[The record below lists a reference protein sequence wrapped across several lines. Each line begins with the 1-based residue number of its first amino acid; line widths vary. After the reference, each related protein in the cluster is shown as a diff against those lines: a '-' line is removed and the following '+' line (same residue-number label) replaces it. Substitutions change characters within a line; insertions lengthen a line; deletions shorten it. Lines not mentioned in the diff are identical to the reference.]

1 MQVLIDEVIH
11 NLGKSPTELTD
22 KNVTRIK
29 SEFPVPL
36 EQKVLWADVRF
47 SHRLSGV
54 VFTGL

>member
-36 EQKVLWADVRF
+36 EQ
-47 SHRLSGV
+47 
-54 VFTGL
+54 